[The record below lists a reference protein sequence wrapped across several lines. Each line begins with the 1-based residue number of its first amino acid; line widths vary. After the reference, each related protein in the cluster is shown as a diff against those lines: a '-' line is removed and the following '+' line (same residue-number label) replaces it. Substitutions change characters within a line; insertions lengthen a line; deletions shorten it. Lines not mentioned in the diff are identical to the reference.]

1 MRPVQCIGAEPITHS
16 QTWAPSPACLRT
28 QFSRDYYC
36 LLCRTRNEIR
46 VRYYYYMLCVDTQ
59 RTGHHRRC
67 SSVPG
72 RMGRVVLLMRFSSFA
87 HRNRFAVCPLFA
99 RLKPSAPEVN
109 PDNMSKAADGFLCA
123 VNIYNIVCLSTSSF
137 KINRL
142 TVKRARSLCCFLL
155 KIMKKT
161 TKCCCDPVF

>member
-1 MRPVQCIGAEPITHS
+1 VPSQLRIRKHEHRVPPVCVHSFREIIIVCYAAHVMRFVSDIIIICSVLTHS
-16 QTWAPSPACLRT
+16 GRGTTDC
-28 QFSRDYYC
+28 C
-36 LLCRTRNEIR
+36 
-46 VRYYYYMLCVDTQ
+46 
-59 RTGHHRRC
+59 C

-142 TVKRARSLCCFLL
+142 TVKRARSLCRFLL